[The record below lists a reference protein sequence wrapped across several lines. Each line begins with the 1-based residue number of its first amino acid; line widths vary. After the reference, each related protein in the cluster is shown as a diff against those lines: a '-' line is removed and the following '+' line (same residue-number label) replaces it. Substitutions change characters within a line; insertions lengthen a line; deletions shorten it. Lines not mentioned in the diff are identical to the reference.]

1 MASGHCWRTSDSLS
15 YWPGL
20 ASGISTVAENLKKN
34 NDVTENLNE
43 EDVDVRIHPIILQQ
57 RIKIEN
63 I

>member
-1 MASGHCWRTSDSLS
+1 MASEHCQRTSDFLS

-20 ASGISTVAENLKKN
+20 AFQQLWKIEKT

-43 EDVDVRIHPIILQQ
+43 EDVDVHIHTIILHKII
-57 RIKIEN
+57 RIEN